1 MALQGINNQVVS
13 EIKIVVLIN
22 LAKDYKRLVEKAL
35 IWLKD
40 CDSRPVF

>member
-35 IWLKD
+35 I
-40 CDSRPVF
+40 